1 MAPASLTEAVLY
13 CKVRASMI
21 FSVSMA
27 SVKVVSP
34 SIMVAVVSVMT
45 IVRGGGGGGEGGR
58 HAKQS

>member
-1 MAPASLTEAVLY
+1 MTEAVLY

-21 FSVSMA
+21 FSVSLA
-27 SVKVVSP
+27 SVKVASP
-34 SIMVAVVSVMT
+34 STMVAVVSVMT